1 MATKEIKTRIALRTG
16 DYAYWTTGAGK
27 DIELYKGEV
36 CICTVAQADNQA
48 TNAPTV
54 LFKVANANGQK
65 FADLNWVSGLAAD
78 VYTWAKKANPD
89 WTDFPALPLT
99 VVDNGT
105 GKFVTD
111 FTYSN
116 NTLTITRSDVA
127 LDDISDKAKIA
138 LSADLGAVANL
149 TTTAK
154 TAVGAINEHDAE
166 IGDLAGLNTTNKGN
180 LVAAIN
186 EALQA
191 VEVGGTGSV
200 VTVTK
205 ATTPTTGSEVTY
217 TVNQGG
223 KPVEVKIEIPKYATS
238 ADYGVL
244 GVAKGD
250 DTITIGGTAQNPTIA
265 VTANK
270 FDAYGAAA
278 QALADAKD
286 YADKKPHE
294 NTAHTH
300 SVGDGLK
307 KTGDGGI
314 AGDVKYELNLKFG
327 ELKDNKLQLLDA
339 TNNAVIAEFDAAAFA
354 EDSYLDEVTYKDEN
368 GDNILEFT
376 FTLNDGSTKT
386 VDVDLSHLVDVYTGE
401 GNDYITV
408 SVENYKIS
416 AVLNKV
422 DTNIIEDKAVTYDKL
437 NDDLQASIDHGK
449 EAYEWG
455 NHSDEG
461 YIRNGEQGHV
471 TYLDVSGEEYDTR
484 ISLNAAYP
492 FEGNGNPTPTIE
504 FKKGEYP
511 NEEYKTRLQ
520 IDPEVTENVYA
531 ILPAKSGVLALTSEV
546 TEALNQAKK
555 DAGDKAAVVLGEA
568 QKYSDEKVAALAGEG
583 NTTTVA
589 ALAGRVNT
597 LETAEHLTE
606 VEADT
611 GLKVIAGT
619 NGANNKVAIDETVVF
634 ILDCNW

>member
-36 CICTVAQADNQA
+36 CICTVASADNQA

-78 VYTWAKKANPD
+78 VYAWAKKANPD

-166 IGDLAGLNTTNKGN
+166 IGDLTGLNTTNKGN

-339 TNNAVIAEFDAAAFA
+339 TNNAVIAEFDAAAFV

-376 FTLNDGSTKT
+376 FTLNNGSTKT
-386 VDVDLSHLVDVYTGE
+386 VDVDLSHLVDVYAADETT
-401 GNDYITV
+401 ITLTT
-408 SVENYKIS
+408 SGS
-416 AVLNKV
+416 GKV
-422 DTNIIEDKAVTYDKL
+422 FKV
-437 NDDLQASIDHGK
+437 K
-449 EAYEWG
+449 EAGIETKHIKDG
-455 NHSDEG
+455 N
-461 YIRNGEQGHV
+461 
-471 TYLDVSGEEYDTR
+471 
-484 ISLNAAYP
+484 
-492 FEGNGNPTPTIE
+492 
-504 FKKGEYP
+504 
-511 NEEYKTRLQ
+511 
-520 IDPEVTENVYA
+520 
-531 ILPAKSGVLALTSEV
+531 V
-546 TEALNQAKK
+546 TEAKLEKNVT
-555 DAGDKAAVVLGEA
+555 DALALARTAVQDITGKADKVTGAVAGNFAGLDANGNLVDSGKKAADFAPADIDTGVHTVELAPGANQGTLKLVVDGVNGGDVRVTGLSDAAYTPVSTLNETALGYANAVLGSSTDN
-568 QKYSDEKVAALAGEG
+568 SDAYTIFGTKKKIEEVRAAAL
-583 NTTTVA
+583 
-589 ALAGRVNT
+589 
-597 LETAEHLTE
+597 TE
-606 VEADT
+606 IEADT
-611 GLKVIAGT
+611 GLKVSAKAG
-619 NGANNKVAIDETVVF
+619 NKQTISIDETVVF